1 MKDLLLHKVT
11 RLQAD
16 VYAKSPSHALLITG
30 DEGSGK
36 GRLSMHLSAT
46 LLGLDQAQDLQSYP
60 YFVHIKRPDTKQD
73 IPIELIRALNKRL
86 ALKAPGSR
94 KIRRVILI
102 EDAHYLN
109 EESAN
114 ALLKMLEEPS
124 TETVFILTATSPQ
137 VLLPTISSRAQ
148 QLQVKP
154 VSIAQSLEFL
164 KDSYAAN
171 DIEKAWSLSG
181 GSAGLMVAILN
192 GDNKHPLKMA
202 VDEAKDYLRKSSYE
216 RLLMIDVLSRD
227 KTRLAFF
234 LEGLAR
240 VLGAVQRSGVG
251 AGSNIHQVNILRTRR
266 LVLRLQEALDA
277 NVSPKLIALNLGLNL
292 I

>member
-11 RLQAD
+11 RLQAN
-16 VYAKSPSHALLITG
+16 VFAGSPSHALLITG

-36 GRLSMHLSAT
+36 GYLSTHLST
-46 LLGLDQAQDLQSYP
+46 ILLGLDHAQDLQSYP
-60 YFVHIKRPDTKQD
+60 YFVHIKRPDGKQD
-73 IPIELIRALNKRL
+73 IPIESIRALNKL
-86 ALKAPGSR
+86 LTLKAPGSR

-109 EESAN
+109 EESSN

-124 TETVFILTATSPQ
+124 IETVFILTATSPE

-154 VSIAQSLEFL
+154 VSLTQSLEFL
-164 KDSYAAN
+164 KDNYVAG
-171 DIEKAWSLSG
+171 DIEKAWRLSG
-181 GSAGLMVAILN
+181 GSAGLMVAILG

-227 KTRLAFF
+227 KTRLALF
-234 LEGLAR
+234 LEGLVR
-240 VLGAVQRSGVG
+240 VLGAVQRSETGSS
-251 AGSNIHQVNILRTRR
+251 SNIQQKNVLRSRR

-277 NVSPKLIALNLGLNL
+277 NVSTKLIALNLGLNL